1 MPENIKPL
9 TALRFYAALW
19 VVAFSYWGNLA
30 GVGAAPRLVEHGYLG
45 VDLFFVLSGFILAH
59 VYMQGFAERRVGY
72 GHFLWARLARIYPLH
87 LATLAGMGLMG
98 AVAVVLGFRM
108 THPIVD
114 LGSLPANLTL
124 THAWGLARTAAWN
137 HPSWSI
143 SAEWFAYLSFPLFA
157 AAAWSLRNRPR
168 LAVAGALVLL
178 FAIHAGYRAT
188 TGEELTTAT
197 IAWGALRIVPCFAY
211 GCAIYLLWRSGAVK
225 TTREALLGVAL
236 FVAAILVSVQ
246 SGLPDAATVAG
257 FGGLILA
264 LAGLSSTGSRRLT
277 SPVGVYLGEISFAIY
292 MVCVPWQVGFVNLSE
307 KLLHLEG
314 GKLPAPLWAVFV
326 LGVIPVAAAAHH
338 LVERPARAAMRAAS
352 QSRALAPAT
361 RRHAA

>member
-19 VVAFSYWGNLA
+19 VVGFSYWGNLA
-30 GVGAAPRLVEHGYLG
+30 GVGPAPRLVEHGYLG
-45 VDLFFVLSGFILAH
+45 VELFFVLSGFILAH
-59 VYMQGFAERRVGY
+59 VYLQGFAERRVRY
-72 GHFLWARLARIYPLH
+72 GQFLWARLARIYPLH
-87 LATLAGMGLMG
+87 LTTLAGMGLMG
-98 AVAVVLGFRM
+98 AVALVMGFSM

-114 LGSLPANLTL
+114 LASLPANLTL
-124 THAWGLARTAAWN
+124 THAWGLAKAAAWN

-143 SAEWFAYLSFPLFA
+143 SAEWFAYLSFPAFA
-157 AAAWSLRNRPR
+157 AAAWPLRHRPR

-178 FAIHAGYRAT
+178 FAVHAAYRAM

-197 IAWGALRIVPCFAY
+197 IAWGALRIVPSFAY
-211 GCAIYLLWRSGAVK
+211 GCALYLLWRSDAVK
-225 TTREALLGVAL
+225 TAREATLGVAL

-246 SGLPDAATVAG
+246 SGLPDSATVAA
-257 FGGLILA
+257 FGGLILC
-264 LAGLSSTGSRRLT
+264 LAGLSSTGSRLFT
-277 SPVGVYLGEISFAIY
+277 SSAGVYLGEISFAMY
-292 MVCVPWQVGFVNLSE
+292 MVCAPWQLGFVNLSE

-326 LGVIPVAAAAHH
+326 LGVVPVAAAAHH
-338 LVERPARAAMRAAS
+338 LVERPARTALRALSGSRAAV
-352 QSRALAPAT
+352 PAT